1 MKKRYKPVISYRVR
15 DVPIDS
21 VQVWEEAE
29 ARELDTEGIKELSE
43 SIRSEGLQNPP
54 LVQKSGKSYK
64 LLSGQRRLEALKRL
78 GAKMIPV
85 LAMQEG
91 YELDDAKAASIIE
104 NLHRRSMSSK
114 DMAEACNFLAEDMGS
129 KTKAAKALG
138 ISMKTFKS
146 YLGYRGIP
154 DALKEL
160 VPKTIS
166 RDDATKLYRII
177 SNVSAAV
184 EIAHRISKY
193 PKEAKR
199 RYLDALEEDPT
210 APHGYIKR
218 RANQLRAKQNI
229 RLRLSKTQAKTLA
242 KESVQQDLEPNELVR
257 KIISD
262 WISRR
267 SQ

>member
-1 MKKRYKPVISYRVR
+1 MKKRYKHVISYQVR

-54 LVQKSGKSYK
+54 LVQRSGNSYK

-78 GAKMIPV
+78 GAKTIPV
-85 LAMQEG
+85 LVMQEG
-91 YELDDAKAASIIE
+91 FKLDDAKAASIIE
-104 NLHRRSMSSK
+104 NLHRQAMNSK

-138 ISMKTFKS
+138 ISMKTLKS
-146 YLGYRGIP
+146 YLGYRGVP

-166 RDDATKLYRII
+166 RDNATRLYRII
-177 SNVSAAV
+177 PNVSAAV

-199 RYLDALEEDPT
+199 RYLDALQEDHT

-218 RANQLRAKQNI
+218 RANQLREKQNI

-242 KESVQQDLEPNELVR
+242 KESAQRDLESGELVR
-257 KIISD
+257 KIVSD
-262 WISRR
+262 WIARR
-267 SQ
+267 N

>member
-267 SQ
+267 S

>member
-1 MKKRYKPVISYRVR
+1 VKKRYKPVISYRVR

-267 SQ
+267 S